1 MTIDDI
7 IIELYHTNFVTKFTA
22 QQLTNRDIIDVADA
36 VQHCWLEIIQWLRK
50 NEQKSIEIYKKKGVN
65 GIRQVASG
73 IITRQCKSQSS
84 SLYYQYVKKDANN
97 LLIKRQNDK
106 KQCWNE
112 STGWND
118 EETRDD

>member
-7 IIELYHTNFVTKFTA
+7 ILELYNTNFVFKYTA
-22 QQLTNRDIIDVADA
+22 EMLTNRDVIELDDA
-36 VQHCWLEIIQWLRK
+36 VQHCWVCIIEWLRK
-50 NEQKSIEIYKKKGVN
+50 NEDKALHIYKKKGIN
-65 GIRQVASG
+65 GIRQIASG
-73 IITRQCKSQSS
+73 IITRQCKSKSS

-97 LLIKRQNDK
+97 LLIKRQSDK

-118 EETRDD
+118 EETIDD